1 MNLLLI
7 LTIKS
12 KNKKSHVIM
21 YDCLNHFLTFQKKTM
36 FKKTK
41 TSKITLLKSPHI
53 HKKAQQH
60 FEQKL
65 YKATIVFILNSPTFF
80 LLLTKLIDTV
90 FLENCI
96 HYKYIYK
103 NIKTFYAFFFW
114 FPNFST
120 YSYKKIQQFFLILKR
135 LIYRKVNINRLI
147 IFVNYLKMTHLLG
160 KSIVFSKIT

>member
-12 KNKKSHVIM
+12 KNKKSHAIM
-21 YDCLNHFLTFQKKTM
+21 YECLNNFLTFQKKTI

-41 TSKITLLKSPHI
+41 TSKIALLKSPHI

-65 YKATIVFILNSPTFF
+65 YKATAVFILNSPTIFF
-80 LLLTKLIDTV
+80 LLTKLINTI

-96 HYKYIYK
+96 NYKYIYN

-114 FPNFST
+114 FPNFSI
-120 YSYKKIQQFFLILKR
+120 YFYKKIQPSFLILNR
-135 LIYRKVNINRLI
+135 LIYRKININRLI

-160 KSIVFSKIT
+160 KSIVCSTIT